1 VLRNERAGRHEQK
14 SVNKNKSQAL
24 KPREL
29 MRIILTGGMGAIH
42 ERQQRPEKIQLIGQ
56 EVLTR
61 RLKTDRQENLF
72 DI

>member
-1 VLRNERAGRHEQK
+1 
-14 SVNKNKSQAL
+14 
-24 KPREL
+24 

>member
-1 VLRNERAGRHEQK
+1 
-14 SVNKNKSQAL
+14 
-24 KPREL
+24 

-42 ERQQRPEKIQLIGQ
+42 EHQQRPEKIQLIGQ

-72 DI
+72 EI